1 MSWQQMALDI
11 TNTVKWPV
19 AALIVLVVFRR
30 EFRK

>member
-1 MSWQQMALDI
+1 MSWQQAVLDI

-19 AALIVLVVFRR
+19 AALIVLVIFRK